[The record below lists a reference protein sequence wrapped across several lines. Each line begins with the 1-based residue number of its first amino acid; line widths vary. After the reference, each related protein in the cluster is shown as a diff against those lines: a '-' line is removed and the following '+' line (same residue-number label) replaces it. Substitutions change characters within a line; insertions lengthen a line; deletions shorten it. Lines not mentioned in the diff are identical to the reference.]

1 MDILDHRNSCRQ
13 RFPVNRR
20 GPYRIQIMTEQT
32 IRPEALNPI
41 SQGAGRVLIA
51 KHLPNLPQ
59 LARTIGAIPVLAVP
73 PESIHLKLFPSMP
86 ENSLRRLLLSAAMP
100 VAIE

>member
-1 MDILDHRNSCRQ
+1 MDILDHRNSCSQ

-32 IRPEALNPI
+32 VRPEALNPI
-41 SQGAGRVLIA
+41 SQCAGGVFIA

-59 LARTIGAIPVLAVP
+59 LAWAIGAIPVLAIP
-73 PESIHLKLFPSMP
+73 PESIHLKLFPGVP
-86 ENSLRRLLLSAAMP
+86 ENSLRRLLLSPTMP
-100 VAIE
+100 VAIK